1 VNKAVIALAA
11 VLLVAGAVG
20 LGVWRDRHA
29 RELPPGIARGNGRL
43 EATEIDVG
51 AKHGGRV
58 TEVLVYEG
66 DDVAPGQPLVR
77 LDTSEEEAQLQNIDA
92 ELKRARESL
101 DYAGQMLKVARH
113 DLELARNIF
122 RRSSGLFDQ
131 AAVSAE
137 RLDHDR
143 TELSNAVARLDAA
156 RSRIREAEA
165 GIDAVAAERRRIES
179 VMRESVLLAPREAR
193 VLYKLSQ
200 PGEVLPRGGRAL
212 TLIDLNDVYMILFL
226 GAAEASQAAIG
237 GEARIVLDA
246 LPGLPFP
253 ARLVFVSPK
262 AQFTPKQ
269 VETESERQKLMFRVR
284 AQVDREFLRA
294 HRGLVKPGMPGV
306 AYVKLSPDASWPPLP
321 R

>member
-1 VNKAVIALAA
+1 VSKAVIALAA
-11 VLLVAGAVG
+11 VFVVVGAVG

-43 EATEIDVG
+43 EATEIDLG
-51 AKHGGRV
+51 AKYGGRI

-66 DDVAPGQPLVR
+66 DDVVPGQPLLR
-77 LDTSEEEAQLQNIDA
+77 IDTSEEQAQLQNIEA

-101 DYAGQMLKVARH
+101 DYAGQMLRVARH

-122 RRSSGLFDQ
+122 RRSSRLVEQ

-137 RLDHDR
+137 KLDRDR

-156 RSRIREAEA
+156 QSRIGEAEA
-165 GIDAVAAERRRIES
+165 GIDAVAAEKRRIES
-179 VMRESVLLAPREAR
+179 VMKESVLLAPKEAR
-193 VLYKLSQ
+193 VLYKLSE
-200 PGEVLPRGGRAL
+200 PGEVLPRGGKAL
-212 TLIDLNDVYMILFL
+212 TLIDLNDVYMILYL
-226 GAAEASQAAIG
+226 GEAEAGQAAIG

-246 LPGLPFP
+246 LPDLPLP

-269 VETESERQKLMFRVR
+269 VETSSERQKLMFRLK
-284 AQVDREFLRA
+284 AQVDPEFLRA

-306 AYVKLSPDASWPPLP
+306 AYVKLSPEASWPPLH

>member
-1 VNKAVIALAA
+1 MSKAVIALAA
-11 VLLVAGAVG
+11 VFVVVGAVG

-43 EATEIDVG
+43 EATEIDLG
-51 AKHGGRV
+51 AKYGGRI

-66 DDVAPGQPLVR
+66 DDVVPGQPLLR
-77 LDTSEEEAQLQNIDA
+77 IDTSEEQAQLQNIEA

-101 DYAGQMLKVARH
+101 DYAGQMLRVARH

-122 RRSSGLFDQ
+122 RRSSRLVEQ

-137 RLDHDR
+137 KLDRDR

-156 RSRIREAEA
+156 QSRIGEAEA
-165 GIDAVAAERRRIES
+165 GIDAVAAEKRRIES
-179 VMRESVLLAPREAR
+179 VMKESVLLAPKEAR
-193 VLYKLSQ
+193 VLYKLSE
-200 PGEVLPRGGRAL
+200 PGEVLPRGGKAL
-212 TLIDLNDVYMILFL
+212 TLIDLNDVYMILYL
-226 GAAEASQAAIG
+226 GEAEAGQAAIG

-246 LPGLPFP
+246 LPDLPLP

-269 VETESERQKLMFRVR
+269 VETSSERQKLMFRLK
-284 AQVDREFLRA
+284 AQVDPEFLRA

-306 AYVKLSPDASWPPLP
+306 AYVKLSPEASWPPLH

>member
-1 VNKAVIALAA
+1 MNKAVIALVA
-11 VLLVAGAVG
+11 VFLVAGAVG

-51 AKHGGRV
+51 AKYGGRIA
-58 TEVLVYEG
+58 EVLVYEG

-77 LDTSEEEAQLQNIDA
+77 IDTSEEQAQLQNIEA

-101 DYAGQMLKVARH
+101 DYAGQMLRVARH
-113 DLELARNIF
+113 DLELAQNIF
-122 RRSSGLFDQ
+122 RRSSRLVEQ

-137 RLDHDR
+137 KLDHDR
-143 TELSNAVARLDAA
+143 TELRNAVARLDAA
-156 RSRIREAEA
+156 QSRIGEAEA
-165 GIDAVAAERRRIES
+165 GIDAVAAEKRRIES
-179 VMRESVLLAPREAR
+179 VVRESVLLAPKEAR
-193 VLYKLSQ
+193 VLYKLSE
-200 PGEVLPRGGRAL
+200 PGEVLPRGGKAL
-212 TLIDLNDVYMILFL
+212 TLIDLNDVYMILYL
-226 GAAEASQAAIG
+226 GEAEAGQAAIG

-246 LPGLPFP
+246 LPDLPLP

-269 VETESERQKLMFRVR
+269 VETSSERQKLMFRLK
-284 AQVDREFLRA
+284 AQVDPEFLRA
-294 HRGLVKPGMPGV
+294 HRGLIKPGMPGV
-306 AYVKLSPDASWPPLP
+306 AYVKLSPEASWPPLQ

>member
-1 VNKAVIALAA
+1 MSKAVIALAA
-11 VLLVAGAVG
+11 VFVVVGAVG

-51 AKHGGRV
+51 AKYGGRI

-66 DDVAPGQPLVR
+66 DDVVPGQPLLR
-77 LDTSEEEAQLQNIDA
+77 IDTSEEQAQLQNIEA

-101 DYAGQMLKVARH
+101 DYAGQMLRVARH

-122 RRSSGLFDQ
+122 RRSSRLVEQ

-137 RLDHDR
+137 KLDRDR

-156 RSRIREAEA
+156 QSRIGEAEA
-165 GIDAVAAERRRIES
+165 GIDAVAAEKRRIES
-179 VMRESVLLAPREAR
+179 VMKESVLLAPKEAR
-193 VLYKLSQ
+193 VLYKLSE
-200 PGEVLPRGGRAL
+200 PGEVLPRGGKAL
-212 TLIDLNDVYMILFL
+212 TLIDLNDVYMILYL
-226 GAAEASQAAIG
+226 GEAEAGQAAIG

-246 LPGLPFP
+246 LPDLPLP

-269 VETESERQKLMFRVR
+269 VETSSERQKLMFRLK
-284 AQVDREFLRA
+284 AQVDPEFLRA

-306 AYVKLSPDASWPPLP
+306 AYVKLSPEASWPPLH

>member
-1 VNKAVIALAA
+1 MNKAVIALAA

-43 EATEIDVG
+43 EATEINVG
-51 AKHGGRV
+51 AKYGGRI

-77 LDTSEEEAQLQNIDA
+77 IDTSEEQAQLQNIDA

-122 RRSSGLFDQ
+122 RRSSRLVDQ

-137 RLDHDR
+137 KLDHDR
-143 TELSNAVARLDAA
+143 TELSNAAARLDAA
-156 RSRIREAEA
+156 QSRIGEAEA
-165 GIDAVAAERRRIES
+165 GIDAVAAEKRRIES
-179 VMRESVLLAPREAR
+179 VVRESVLLAPKEAR

-200 PGEVLPRGGRAL
+200 PGEVLPKGGKAL
-212 TLIDLNDVYMILFL
+212 TLIDLNDVYMILYL
-226 GAAEASQAAIG
+226 GEAEAGQAAIG

-246 LPGLPFP
+246 LPELPLP

-269 VETESERQKLMFRVR
+269 VETESERQKLMFRLK
-284 AQVDREFLRA
+284 AQVDPEFLRA

-306 AYVKLSPDASWPPLP
+306 AYVKLSPDASWPPLQ

>member
-1 VNKAVIALAA
+1 MSKAVIALAA
-11 VLLVAGAVG
+11 VFVVVGAVG

-51 AKHGGRV
+51 AKYGGRI

-66 DDVAPGQPLVR
+66 DDVVPGQPLLR
-77 LDTSEEEAQLQNIDA
+77 IDTSEEQAQLQNIDA

-101 DYAGQMLKVARH
+101 DYAGQMLRVARH

-122 RRSSGLFDQ
+122 RRSSRLVEQ

-137 RLDHDR
+137 KLDRDR

-156 RSRIREAEA
+156 QSRIGEAEA
-165 GIDAVAAERRRIES
+165 GIDAVAAEKRRIES
-179 VMRESVLLAPREAR
+179 VIKESVLLAPREAR
-193 VLYKLSQ
+193 VLYKLSE
-200 PGEVLPRGGRAL
+200 PGEVLPRGGKAL
-212 TLIDLNDVYMILFL
+212 TLIDLNDVYMVLYL
-226 GAAEASQAAIG
+226 GEAEAGQAAIG

-246 LPGLPFP
+246 LPDLPLP

-269 VETESERQKLMFRVR
+269 VETSSERQKLMFRLK
-284 AQVDREFLRA
+284 AQVDPEFLRA

-306 AYVKLSPDASWPPLP
+306 AYVKLSPEASWPPLH

>member
-1 VNKAVIALAA
+1 MSKAVIALAA
-11 VLLVAGAVG
+11 VFVVVGAVG

-51 AKHGGRV
+51 AKYGGRI

-66 DDVAPGQPLVR
+66 DDVVPGQPLLR
-77 LDTSEEEAQLQNIDA
+77 IDTSEEQAQLQNIDA

-101 DYAGQMLKVARH
+101 DYAGQMLRVARH

-122 RRSSGLFDQ
+122 RRSSRLVEQ

-137 RLDHDR
+137 KLDRDR

-156 RSRIREAEA
+156 QSRIGEAEA
-165 GIDAVAAERRRIES
+165 GIDAVAAEKRRIES
-179 VMRESVLLAPREAR
+179 VIKESVLLAPREAR
-193 VLYKLSQ
+193 VLYKLSE
-200 PGEVLPRGGRAL
+200 PGEVLPRGGKAL
-212 TLIDLNDVYMILFL
+212 TLIDLNDVYMILYL
-226 GAAEASQAAIG
+226 GEAEAGQAAIG

-246 LPGLPFP
+246 LPDLPLP

-269 VETESERQKLMFRVR
+269 VETSSERQKLMFRLK
-284 AQVDREFLRA
+284 AQVDPEFLRA

-306 AYVKLSPDASWPPLP
+306 AYVKLSPEASWPPLH

>member
-1 VNKAVIALAA
+1 VFV
-11 VLLVAGAVG
+11 VVGAVG

-51 AKHGGRV
+51 AKYGGRI

-66 DDVAPGQPLVR
+66 DDVVPGQPLLR
-77 LDTSEEEAQLQNIDA
+77 IDTSEEQAQLQNIDA

-101 DYAGQMLKVARH
+101 DYAGQMLRVARH

-122 RRSSGLFDQ
+122 RRSSRLVEQ

-137 RLDHDR
+137 KLDRDR

-156 RSRIREAEA
+156 QSRIGEAEA
-165 GIDAVAAERRRIES
+165 GIDAVAAEKRRIES
-179 VMRESVLLAPREAR
+179 VIKESVLLAPREAR
-193 VLYKLSQ
+193 VLYKLSE
-200 PGEVLPRGGRAL
+200 PGEVLPRGGKAL
-212 TLIDLNDVYMILFL
+212 TLIDLNDVYMILYL
-226 GAAEASQAAIG
+226 GEAEAGQAAIG

-246 LPGLPFP
+246 LPDLPLP

-269 VETESERQKLMFRVR
+269 VETSSERQKLMFRLK
-284 AQVDREFLRA
+284 AQVDPEFLRA

-306 AYVKLSPDASWPPLP
+306 AYVKLSPEASWPPLH

>member
-1 VNKAVIALAA
+1 MSKAVIALAA
-11 VLLVAGAVG
+11 VFVVVGAVG

-51 AKHGGRV
+51 AKYGGRI

-66 DDVAPGQPLVR
+66 DDVVPGQPLLR
-77 LDTSEEEAQLQNIDA
+77 IDTSEEQAQLQNIDA

-101 DYAGQMLKVARH
+101 DYAGQMLRVARH

-122 RRSSGLFDQ
+122 RRSSRLVEQ

-137 RLDHDR
+137 KLDRDR

-156 RSRIREAEA
+156 QSRIGEAEA
-165 GIDAVAAERRRIES
+165 GIDAVAAEKRRIES
-179 VMRESVLLAPREAR
+179 VIRESVLVAPKEAR
-193 VLYKLSQ
+193 VLYKLSE
-200 PGEVLPRGGRAL
+200 PGEVLPRGGKAL
-212 TLIDLNDVYMILFL
+212 TLIDLNDVYMVLYL
-226 GAAEASQAAIG
+226 GEAEAGQAEIG
-237 GEARIVLDA
+237 GEVRIVLDA
-246 LPGLPFP
+246 LPDLPLP
-253 ARLVFVSPK
+253 AHLVFVSPK

-269 VETESERQKLMFRVR
+269 VETSSERQKLMFRLK
-284 AQVDREFLRA
+284 AQVDPEFLRA

-306 AYVKLSPDASWPPLP
+306 AYVKLRPEASWPSLQ